1 MNQHLQLLVSF
12 SLSFILEWQLKVSRN
27 GVPTDSGKGTRRA
40 EQGTA
45 ALKRLRQLQHFSPT
59 SAPLDSPLRNPPSC
73 PAPGMSPIILEA
85 GRWDSSGAASVRNL
99 FLPRRSALSQQHGGC
114 NPTWPWLSSSW
125 KPGWNHSSL
134 GVWWAWSVVAIAVAG
149 PVHAGKRGHGH
160 GLWPVEWPAR

>member
-1 MNQHLQLLVSF
+1 M
-12 SLSFILEWQLKVSRN
+12 
-27 GVPTDSGKGTRRA
+27 GVPTDSGQGARPA

-99 FLPRRSALSQQHGGC
+99 FPPSRSALSRQHGGC
-114 NPTWPWLSSSW
+114 NPTWLWLSSGW

-134 GVWWAWSVVAIAVAG
+134 RVWW
-149 PVHAGKRGHGH
+149 AGKRGHSRGWSSACWESWPWPWPV
-160 GLWPVEWPAR
+160 WPVEWPAR